1 MIFWW
6 FWRSGGH
13 SGAILESDPK
23 NTSKVKK
30 SHSLFRR
37 LFGGILVQNQILE
50 HFCGIYFLA
59 YFLHRFEEAC
69 GSNLL
74 PFWSN
79 FRRLLRSFCRLF
91 CRCCKSVKLQPL
103 SSETLVFKGARP
115 PLLHTCRY
123 FFACVFRHAVWIAF
137 FADFLW
143 FVAPNGIPLG
153 LTFSIFCRFSWKSG
167 FWNRIK
173 KSWFFVRRRQ
183 RAGPPGGDD

>member
-23 NTSKVKK
+23 NTSKVQKN
-30 SHSLFRR
+30 HPLFRR

-79 FRRLLRSFCRLF
+79 FRRLLKSFCRLF

-103 SSETLVFKGARP
+103 LSETPVFKEARP
-115 PLLHTCRY
+115 PLLHTFCY
-123 FFACVFRHAVWIAF
+123 FFACIFRHAARRPF
-137 FADFLW
+137 FADFLRFW
-143 FVAPNGIPLG
+143 PPTGVPLG
-153 LTFSIFCRFSWKSG
+153 GTFRIFCRFG
-167 FWNRIK
+167 LK
-173 KSWFFVRRRQ
+173 K
-183 RAGPPGGDD
+183 GC